1 VDDEAEGSGPPG
13 FPFFAEMAKA
23 LSGQGPVSWDVA
35 RQVAVIGATG
45 GNEPNVDPRARVSV
59 ERLAE
64 IAARHVDSGFLST
77 ITPPGSRAASELRVE
92 VCGRSVWIQRTID
105 DHRDLFTTLARALSA
120 PASAGV
126 SEDDAPNDPMAAMFA
141 SFTSMLAPAMSGMA
155 VGSMLGQ
162 LARRVFGLYDLPIPR
177 SASEPLLVLVG
188 NIDRFAEEW
197 SIDPE
202 EMRMWVL
209 LHELHSHVVV
219 GSPGLGVALTSAI
232 TDFVSAFRPD
242 ASALAESL
250 GSFEALDGDPIEAL
264 GRIFSDPTTLL
275 GAVRSPEQER
285 LAPRVDSVVAVATGL
300 VDRAVDDATASVLGA
315 TSRVAE
321 AVRRR
326 RAEASVDERFV
337 DGLLGLRLTRD
348 LVAAGTAFVDGVVER
363 AGRAG
368 LAPLLREARNVP
380 TPSELVAPGLWLAR
394 LETQDEEIA

>member
-1 VDDEAEGSGPPG
+1 MGDEADGPGFPG

-45 GNEPNVDPRARVSV
+45 GSEPNVDPRARVSV

-64 IAARHVDSGFLST
+64 VAARHVESGFLAP
-77 ITPPGSRAASELRVE
+77 ITPPGARAASELRVE
-92 VCGRSVWIQRTID
+92 VCGRSTWIQRTID
-105 DHRDLFTTLARALSA
+105 DHRDLFTALARSLATPPTA
-120 PASAGV
+120 DTADVDPT
-126 SEDDAPNDPMAAMFA
+126 SEPMAAMFA
-141 SFTSMLAPAMSGMA
+141 SLTSMLAPAMSGMA

-177 SASEPLLVLVG
+177 ATTEPLLVLVG
-188 NIDRFAEEW
+188 NVDEFAGEW
-197 SIDPE
+197 SIDPD

-209 LHELHSHVVV
+209 LHEMHSHAVV
-219 GSPGLGVALTSAI
+219 GSPGLGAALTSVM

-242 ASALAESL
+242 ASALAEGL
-250 GSFEALDGDPIEAL
+250 GSLDSFDGDPTEAL
-264 GRIFSDPTTLL
+264 GRLFSDPTTLL

-285 LAPRVDSVVAVATGL
+285 LAPRLDSVVAVATGL
-300 VDRAVDDATASVLGA
+300 VDRAVDDASASVFGT

-337 DGLLGLRLTRD
+337 EGLLGLRLTRD
-348 LVAAGTAFVDGVVER
+348 LVASGTAFVEGVVER
-363 AGRAG
+363 AGREG
-368 LAPLLREARNVP
+368 LAPLLAEERNVP
-380 TPSELVAPGLWLAR
+380 TPNELAAPGLWLAR
-394 LETQDEEIA
+394 IETQDA

>member
-1 VDDEAEGSGPPG
+1 MGDETDGSGFPG

-45 GNEPNVDPRARVSV
+45 GDEPNVDPRARVAV

-64 IAARHVDSGFLST
+64 IAARRVETGFLAP
-77 ITPPGSRAASELRVE
+77 IMPPGSRAASEPRVE
-92 VCGRSVWIQRTID
+92 VCGRAAWIQRTID
-105 DHRDLFTTLARALSA
+105 DHRELFTVLARALSA
-120 PASAGV
+120 PR
-126 SEDDAPNDPMAAMFA
+126 DDAPADEPTPSDPMAAMFA
-141 SFTSMLAPAMSGMA
+141 SLTSMLAPAMSGMA

-177 SASEPLLVLVG
+177 RATEPLLVLVG
-188 NIDRFAEEW
+188 NVDAFADEW
-197 SIDPE
+197 SIDVE

-209 LHELHSHVVV
+209 LHELHARAVVE
-219 GSPGLGVALTSAI
+219 STGLGTALRSAM

-242 ASALAESL
+242 ATALAESL
-250 GSFEALDGDPIEAL
+250 GSLESFDGDPSEAI

-285 LAPRVDSVVAVATGL
+285 LAPRVDSVVAVTTGL
-300 VDRAVDDATASVLGA
+300 VDRAVDDATSSVLGS

-326 RAEASVDERFV
+326 RAEASVEERFV
-337 DGLLGLRLTRD
+337 EGLLGLRLSRD
-348 LVAAGTAFVDGVVER
+348 LVATGAEFVDGVVER
-363 AGRAG
+363 AGREG
-368 LAPLLREARNVP
+368 LAPLLADARNVP
-380 TPSELVAPGLWLAR
+380 TPNELVAPGLWLAR
-394 LETQDEEIA
+394 IETQDE

>member
-1 VDDEAEGSGPPG
+1 MDDEADGSGFPG

-45 GNEPNVDPRARVSV
+45 GSEPNVDPRARVSV

-64 IAARHVDSGFLST
+64 VAARRVESGFLGS
-77 ITPPGSRAASELRVE
+77 ILPPGARPVGELRVE
-92 VCGRSVWIQRTID
+92 VCGRAAWIQRTID
-105 DHRDLFTTLARALSA
+105 DHRGLFTALARSLAA
-120 PASAGV
+120 PTTGDTADEHATS
-126 SEDDAPNDPMAAMFA
+126 DPMAAMFA
-141 SFTSMLAPAMSGMA
+141 SLTSMLAPAMSGMA

-177 SASEPLLVLVG
+177 TTTEPLLVLVG
-188 NIDRFAEEW
+188 NVDEFAGEW
-197 SIDPE
+197 SIDPD

-209 LHELHSHVVV
+209 LHEMHSHVVV
-219 GSPGLGVALTSAI
+219 GSPGLGSALTTAMV
-232 TDFVSAFRPD
+232 DFVSAFRPD
-242 ASALAESL
+242 ASALTESL
-250 GSFEALDGDPIEAL
+250 GSLESFDGDPTEVL
-264 GRIFSDPTTLL
+264 GRLFSDPTTLL

-300 VDRAVDDATASVLGA
+300 VDRAVDDASASVLGA

-337 DGLLGLRLTRD
+337 EGLLGLRLTRD
-348 LVAAGTAFVDGVVER
+348 LVATGTAFVDGVVER
-363 AGRAG
+363 AGREG
-368 LAPLLREARNVP
+368 LAPLLAEERNVP
-380 TPSELVAPGLWLAR
+380 TPNELAAPGLWLAR
-394 LETQDEEIA
+394 IETQDE